1 MSIAN
6 YCKEIELG
14 SIPSRSGSDK
24 LNSTHEGGSSAKTSL
39 TSPQISWRYLSIV
52 STSITAKIAKKLSI
66 DISPVKQTY
75 LINNVSGEITGGLT
89 GIFGP
94 SGSGKTTFLNAL
106 ARRLDPLRLSLSGD
120 TQINDQPYTY
130 NDLKSFSGYVEQVII
145 QLLLFSSGNRLIINT
160 VKNT

>member
-1 MSIAN
+1 
-6 YCKEIELG
+6 
-14 SIPSRSGSDK
+14 
-24 LNSTHEGGSSAKTSL
+24 
-39 TSPQISWRYLSIV
+39 
-52 STSITAKIAKKLSI
+52 
-66 DISPVKQTY
+66 
-75 LINNVSGEITGGLT
+75 VSGEVTGGLT